1 MRVSDLMTRNP
12 VCCQFT
18 DNCSVAAKL
27 MWDFDCGAIPVVGE
41 GGAVKGIVT
50 DRDICMACQMR
61 NCSPNSLPV
70 GEAMSHSLYTCAPTS
85 SVSDAERIMRT
96 KRVRRLPVLDSQQ
109 RLVGILSLADIAR
122 EAERERTHWL
132 KDIPREEV
140 TDVLGDICQP
150 WKPSEVR
157 GH

>member
-1 MRVSDLMTRNP
+1 MRVSDLMSRNP

-18 DNCSVAAKL
+18 DSCAVAAKL

-50 DRDICMACQMR
+50 DRDICMSCQMR
-61 NCSPNSLPV
+61 NCAPASLPV
-70 GEAMSHSLYTCAPTS
+70 SEAMSRGLYFCSPTS
-85 SVSDAERIMRT
+85 SVSEAERTMRT

-150 WKPSEVR
+150 
-157 GH
+157 H